1 MIGERDFKFLEDFVQ
16 LKEITIGKGIIEDLY
31 DCEST
36 LMYLPKTLTTFRV
49 DSFQFRNTGI
59 SNSSSNNDS
68 NKKNIK
74 YKTAFDFSRIRKLVF
89 RQYFPSADQELLYI
103 MNRYTGLDILK
114 IGELSFV
121 SWPSPTFSK
130 SAMKAFLKWV
140 FDLKRCDIRILG
152 VSDENW
158 LMNLRSSWGDLG
170 AEDKRE
176 SSFTLGFLNR
186 RTRYQSGAKFHLD
199 FIQRLSDHFRAMQ
212 THLTYGINDD
222 KEELDSRVTK
232 TLIGI
237 EAKVEKFTMKLQKAQ
252 SKLGVHINT
261 LLSIVRPNLRIIEI
275 YGG

>member
-1 MIGERDFKFLEDFVQ
+1 MKTERTPFYTIYFKTLLTSILQLCLLYAKYAYKTQFVEGNDWRKRFQ
-16 LKEITIGKGIIEDLY
+16 IFGRLCTIKRDYIGKGIIEDLY

-121 SWPSPTFSK
+121 SWPSPTFGK

-158 LMNLRSSWGDLG
+158 LMNLRSSFRGDLG
-170 AEDKRE
+170 A
-176 SSFTLGFLNR
+176 
-186 RTRYQSGAKFHLD
+186 
-199 FIQRLSDHFRAMQ
+199 
-212 THLTYGINDD
+212 
-222 KEELDSRVTK
+222 
-232 TLIGI
+232 
-237 EAKVEKFTMKLQKAQ
+237 
-252 SKLGVHINT
+252 
-261 LLSIVRPNLRIIEI
+261 
-275 YGG
+275 